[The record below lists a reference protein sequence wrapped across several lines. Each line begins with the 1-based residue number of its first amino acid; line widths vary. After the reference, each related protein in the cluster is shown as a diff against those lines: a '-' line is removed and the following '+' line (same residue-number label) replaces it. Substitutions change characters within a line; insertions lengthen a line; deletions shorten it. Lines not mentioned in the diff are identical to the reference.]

1 MRKFSENKVQ
11 SLKKFVQELSWIF
24 DTYKGNTFSDL
35 YEFLAQQEQNKSLE
49 LHKCSIPNDKEY
61 LVGVLPRLFQD
72 KELFLT
78 KGDILDFAEE
88 VLDLHLSKAAKRSK
102 IEYIGMIVC
111 EVSNSNNKKLGK
123 LVDALNRILNNEKDM
138 SDFKKARKEP
148 DFSWNET
155 IAKLGGYYGE
165 TNE

>member
-1 MRKFSENKVQ
+1 MKSPYIITI
-11 SLKKFVQELSWIF
+11 FVTTIMFACNSDAGSNNDSQCISVTEYDS
-24 DTYKGNTFSDL
+24 TYIRS
-35 YEFLAQQEQNKSLE
+35 SV
-49 LHKCSIPNDKEY
+49 PM
-61 LVGVLPRLFQD
+61 
-72 KELFLT
+72 
-78 KGDILDFAEE
+78 GDILDVAEE

-123 LVDALNRILNNEKDM
+123 IVDALNRILNNEKDM